1 MRPPGN
7 IRRGR
12 LSSMDLTFSG
22 EVWHW
27 RGPAPYFFVTVPPE
41 QSADLRA
48 AARLLTYGWGVIPVR
63 VRLGA
68 TEWTTSLFP
77 KGELYLVP
85 IRKAVRLAENV
96 EEGDTVALRLS
107 AG

>member
-1 MRPPGN
+1 MLPE
-7 IRRGR
+7 
-12 LSSMDLTFSG
+12 MDLSFSG
-22 EVWHW
+22 EMWEW

-63 VRLGA
+63 VQLGTTA
-68 TEWTTSLFP
+68 WKTSLVP

-85 IRKAVRLAENV
+85 IRKAVRLAEGV
-96 EEGDTVALRLS
+96 EKGDTVALRLT